1 MGRGGGGA
9 LALQL
14 RTLGSSHT
22 GRGVDEARRGYP
34 LPAPST
40 GRAAG
45 IHAAGD
51 VSAKARRGEKAKGP
65 QVKCPGCGALV
76 LIREDARTL
85 QEVVDERMRAALAR
99 FGKDVSAAALSL
111 GISRSSVYRW
121 MARKGV
127 KP

>member
-1 MGRGGGGA
+1 MAPRRRAAGNGA
-9 LALQL
+9 GAGPA
-14 RTLGSSHT
+14 R
-22 GRGVDEARRGYP
+22 ARRGHH
-34 LPAPST
+34 PSSF
-40 GRAAG
+40 AG
-45 IHAAGD
+45 I
-51 VSAKARRGEKAKGP
+51 RGEKAKGP